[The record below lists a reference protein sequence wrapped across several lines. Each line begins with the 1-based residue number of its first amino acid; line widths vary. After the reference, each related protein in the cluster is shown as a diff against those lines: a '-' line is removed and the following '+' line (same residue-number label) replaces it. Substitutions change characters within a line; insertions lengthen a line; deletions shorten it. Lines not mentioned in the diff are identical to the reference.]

1 MKYVYRK
8 QLYTDLQHSLLL
20 VAGLIVVGFAAR
32 KSTSICASSPKFFD
46 DTNSRGVGG
55 QQADVQMKVLEDC
68 IIFLR
73 PAISKLSSS
82 SSVTTLDVVLTTA
95 IVGVAT
101 SMILS
106 VNCPGLLMPCVIAH
120 LSQNIKR

>member
-20 VAGLIVVGFAAR
+20 VAGLIIVGFAAR

-46 DTNSRGVGG
+46 DTNNRGVGG

-82 SSVTTLDVVLTTA
+82 SSACDNVGCSTDNCYCWCSNFNDLVSELSRFIDVLCYSTFK
-95 IVGVAT
+95 
-101 SMILS
+101 
-106 VNCPGLLMPCVIAH
+106 PEH
-120 LSQNIKR
+120 